1 MAETHLPRILVVDDE
16 EAILE
21 TMTFT
26 FEGEY
31 EVHTS
36 SDARRALEI
45 LDEKSPIAVVLT
57 DQRMP
62 NMSGVELLAEVCRRH
77 PNTVRMI
84 LTGFADLDAII
95 EAINDGHVYAYITKP
110 WEPDHLKHVMK
121 QAAERYRLTIENE
134 RLLAHLQQ
142 ANVFLEG
149 VMDELDVGAIAL
161 DAAGVVRAANRP
173 ARDYLALEGEA
184 RGRPLGEVLRQH
196 GLEHVGGAAFRLAAG
211 SGPAFEDVEVRVG
224 GRASRL
230 RLTVKSLDDDA
241 GRRFGRV
248 ILLREISHE
257 PMQRRFIDAVNDVV
271 GGAGELR
278 PRLEAAREQ
287 LRALREELARSRVES
302 PGMAELGERI
312 SRALTA
318 LENWLD
324 VDDALAEQDYPDAQ
338 LLQDRMRVATARWPL
353 SDEVPERVRELARRV
368 EEYYES
374 GDNPRQRVL

>member
-1 MAETHLPRILVVDDE
+1 MAETRLPRILVVDDE

-21 TMTFT
+21 TMTFS
-26 FEGEY
+26 FEGDY
-31 EVHTS
+31 EVFTS
-36 SDARRALEI
+36 SDARRALQL
-45 LDEKSPIAVVLT
+45 LDEKAPIAVVLT

-121 QAAERYRLTIENE
+121 QAVERYRLTVENE

-142 ANVFLEG
+142 ANVFLEA

-173 ARDYLALEGEA
+173 TRDYLALEGKT
-184 RGRPLGEVLRQH
+184 RGLPLGEVLRRH
-196 GLEHVGGAAFRLAAG
+196 GLEHVGGAAWRLAAG
-211 SGPAFEDVEVRVG
+211 DGPGSEDVEVRVG
-224 GRASRL
+224 GCAQRL
-230 RLTVKSLDDDA
+230 RVAVKTLHDDA
-241 GRRFGRV
+241 GRCFGRV

-271 GGAGELR
+271 GGEGELR
-278 PRLEAAREQ
+278 PRLEGVREQ
-287 LRALREELARSRVES
+287 LRTLGEELLRSRVES

-312 SRALTA
+312 SRAQTA

-324 VDDALAEQDYPDAQ
+324 VDDALAGEDYPDVQ
-338 LLQDRMRVATARWPL
+338 LLQDRMRVAMARWPL
-353 SDEVPERVRELARRV
+353 ADEVPERVRELARRV

-374 GDNPRQRVL
+374 GDNPKQRVL